1 MSNGENN
8 NNNNNNKTSAST
20 NKTYKFNLKS
30 KAIKPY
36 NVNKLKSSTDGNK
49 KKKENIE
56 HIISNSNK
64 PTIFTKQG
72 FNSGNNNKASILKNI
87 QLSNK
92 TNSKE

>member
-1 MSNGENN
+1 MC
-8 NNNNNNKTSAST
+8 TS
-20 NKTYKFNLKS
+20 
-30 KAIKPY
+30 
-36 NVNKLKSSTDGNK
+36 DK
-49 KKKENIE
+49 KKKENTE

-64 PTIFTKQG
+64 PTTFTKQG